1 MIRRNCKRTS
11 ANQCVTS
18 TCTCRKNGLHGSSA
32 RGGCHGEFCG
42 NVQPDVDCADSDADA
57 EVVDA
62 AESDNVHYVDDNDIT

>member
-1 MIRRNCKRTS
+1 M
-11 ANQCVTS
+11 
-18 TCTCRKNGLHGSSA
+18 CTCRKNGLHCISA
-32 RGGCHGEFCG
+32 RGGCHSEFCG

>member
-1 MIRRNCKRTS
+1 MIRCNCKRTS
-11 ANQCVTS
+11 ANQCVPS
-18 TCTCRKNGLHGSSA
+18 MCTCRKNGLHCISA
-32 RGGCHGEFCG
+32 RGGCHSEFCG